1 MSLKFFHL
9 VFIASSVVLAV
20 FMAAWASSQ
29 YSAGQSLGYAVT
41 AAVSIAAAAGLSV
54 YGTKFQRKARRL

>member
-29 YSAGQSLGYAVT
+29 YRADASLGYAVT
-41 AAVSIAAAAGLSV
+41 AAASLAAAAGLAI